1 MPKNYNQIYTSVYT
15 TGNSMS
21 FGNTMLRGNGIPLDI
36 TEVYDKFDNAVI
48 YAATNAVAYEGQIV
62 AVTENGDT
70 TAYIITP
77 AVQGK
82 HSVTVE
88 GTTTEYDVYLKPIG
102 VIPTG
107 DSKTIEVSAD
117 GAISL
122 LGAAGAANG
131 TLPMVD
137 SETGKLVWKTLEDI
151 GAGDGNDNTT
161 YTFAKNEA
169 GTGFIVTPLFNG
181 QPIMEDGVQV
191 KYELD
196 FDDKFVTHDEL
207 GTAIGN
213 YAEGETAATG
223 LRAEIATKANAADV
237 YTKDEVYT
245 KTEADTK
252 IAEEIGKKIHMS
264 TEVVEALPAAEDA
277 EANVI
282 YLVPD
287 EKNIESGAYIE
298 YVLVIKDGEKSL
310 EPIGTTDT
318 DLSDYYV
325 KSEVYTKDEVD
336 GIVEE
341 AVNGLNGNI
350 QGVATDLAEHEEAFE
365 AYKSEVSGSFSN
377 VSTTISNL
385 ETSLYEGGY
394 TDKEGNK
401 IPSNI
406 GEADRADARLI
417 TPDEIEKLAGLS
429 FGEDGSVGISGTVAA
444 DKVEGLDARIETVV
458 TGSNGLAIERGAE
471 VNIIE
476 TVKVDGVALTP
487 DADRAVNVVVGD
499 KINTAIANY
508 YTKTEVDGKIGTV
521 NEAVNT
527 ANGLIQANSGLIA
540 GLDAELDTLS
550 GTVATNSGDIAGL
563 KTTTANNTGAIEALQ
578 TEVGKKADTTTVD
591 GIAER
596 VGANEGKVAT
606 NIADIAALKGRVE
619 GHDTALAGVDAKLA
633 GITEGQTVL
642 GLINAAKEAATYND
656 AEVRGLIA
664 ANTTAITNEAARA
677 DAAEKVNA
685 KAIADEIA
693 RADAAEKANAKAI
706 ADEADRAKA
715 AEKVNA
721 DAITAEIAR
730 ATAAEQANATEIGKL
745 DAALKLAVENDA
757 EGIDSIKELADWVNK
772 HGEDAA
778 ELTKNIQANA
788 AAIAANV
795 TAIAANKTATETNA
809 AAIEANSVLIAAN
822 DTAIKANAALITAND
837 TAIKANAANIK
848 ANADALAVLNGTGE
862 GSVAKMIADAAPAIA
877 TADVA
882 GLVKSS
888 TGHNAV
894 TVAEDGTMSV
904 ATVKVSSL
912 FQDATLVLNGGNASG
927 EVE

>member
-36 TEVYDKFDNAVI
+36 TEVYDKYDEAVK

-88 GTTTEYDVYLKPIG
+88 GTTTEYDVYIKPIG

-107 DSKTIEVSAD
+107 DNKTIEVSAD

-207 GTAIGN
+207 NTTIGT

-237 YTKDEVYT
+237 YTKSEVYT

-264 TEVVEALPAAEDA
+264 TEVVETLPTVDDA

-287 EKNIESGAYIE
+287 EKDAESGTYIE

-310 EPIGTTDT
+310 EPIGTTVT
-318 DLSDYYV
+318 DLSDYYT

-336 GIVEE
+336 DIVEE
-341 AVNGLNGNI
+341 TVNTFSSSLMGLNNNL
-350 QGVATDLAEHEEAFE
+350 TEHVEAFE
-365 AYKSEVSGSFSN
+365 AYKTEISGNFAS
-377 VSTTISNL
+377 VTETIFNL

-406 GEADRADARLI
+406 GEADRTDARLI

-429 FGEDGSVGISGTVAA
+429 FGDDGSVGISGTVAA
-444 DKVEGLDARIETVV
+444 EKVEGLDARIETVV

-476 TVKVDGVALTP
+476 TVKVDGAALTP
-487 DADRAVNVVVGD
+487 DGNRAVNVVVGD
-499 KINTAIANY
+499 KITTALANY
-508 YTKTEVDGKIGTV
+508 YTKTDVDSKIGTV
-521 NEAVNT
+521 NEAIST

-550 GTVATNSGDIAGL
+550 GTVATSSGDIAGL
-563 KTTTANNTGAIEALQ
+563 KTTTANNTSAIEALQ
-578 TEVGKKADTTTVD
+578 TEIAKKADTTTVN

-606 NIADIAALKGRVE
+606 NIANIAALKGRVD

-642 GLINAAKEAATYND
+642 GLINAAKEAATYD
-656 AEVRGLIA
+656 DTQVKADIA
-664 ANTTAITNEAARA
+664 ANTKAITDEAARA
-677 DAAEKVNA
+677 DAAEKANA
-685 KAIADEIA
+685 QAIADEIA

-706 ADEADRAKA
+706 ADEVARATA

-721 DAITAEIAR
+721 DAIKVLNGTASDDGSVRKMANEQIA
-730 ATAAEQANATEIGKL
+730 AALAGADADFDTLKEMSDWLAEHKGSAAEMN
-745 DAALKLAVENDA
+745 
-757 EGIDSIKELADWVNK
+757 S
-772 HGEDAA
+772 
-778 ELTKNIQANA
+778 
-788 AAIAANV
+788 AIAANA
-795 TAIAANKTATETNA
+795 TAIATNKTATETNA
-809 AAIEANSVLIAAN
+809 AAIAANTALITANDTAIKANTALIAAN
-822 DTAIKANAALITAND
+822 DTAIKANA
-837 TAIKANAANIK
+837 TAIKANT
-848 ANADALAVLNGTGE
+848 DALAILNGTGD
-862 GSVAKMIADAAPAIA
+862 GSIAKMIADAAPAIA
-877 TADVA
+877 TTEVA
-882 GLVKSS
+882 GIVKASAS
-888 TGHNAV
+888 TVHNGV
-894 TVAEDGTMSV
+894 QVAEDGTMSV
-904 ATVKVSSL
+904 ASVKVSTL

-927 EVE
+927 EVTE

>member
-169 GTGFIVTPLFNG
+169 GTGFIITPLFNG
-181 QPIMEDGVQV
+181 QPIMENDAQV

-196 FDDKFVTHDEL
+196 FDDKFITHDEL
-207 GTAIGN
+207 GTAIGS
-213 YAEGETAATG
+213 YAEGETAASG

-245 KTEADTK
+245 KTEANTK

-264 TEVVEALPAAEDA
+264 TEVVETLPAVEDA

-287 EKNIESGAYIE
+287 DKDTESGAYVE

-310 EPIGTTDT
+310 EPIGTTVT

-336 GIVEE
+336 SAIEE
-341 AVNGLNGNI
+341 ASNTLGSNIMGLGNAI
-350 QGVATDLAEHEEAFE
+350 TAHEEAFE
-365 AYKSEVSGSFSN
+365 AYKTEVSGNFSN
-377 VSTTISNL
+377 VSTTISDL

-401 IPSNI
+401 VSSNI
-406 GEADRADARLI
+406 AEAQRADARLI

-521 NEAVNT
+521 NEAIST
-527 ANGLIQANSGLIA
+527 ANGLIQSNSGLIA
-540 GLDAELDTLS
+540 GLDAELEALT
-550 GTVATNSGDIAGL
+550 GTVTTNSGDIAGL
-563 KTTTANNTGAIEALQ
+563 KTTTATNTGAITALQ
-578 TEVGKKADTTTVD
+578 TEVAKKADTTTVD

-606 NIADIAALKGRVE
+606 NIADIAALKGRVD

-633 GITEGQTVL
+633 GITEGQTVV
-642 GLINAAKEAATYND
+642 GLINAAKDAATYDD

-664 ANTTAITNEAARA
+664 ANATAITNEAARA
-677 DAAEKVNA
+677 DAAEKANA
-685 KAIADEIA
+685 TAIANEIA

-706 ADEADRAKA
+706 ADEAIRAAA

-721 DAITAEIAR
+721 DAIAVLNGAATDDGSVRKMANEQIAAALAGADADFDTLKEMSDWLAEHKGS
-730 ATAAEQANATEIGKL
+730 AAEMN
-745 DAALKLAVENDA
+745 
-757 EGIDSIKELADWVNK
+757 S
-772 HGEDAA
+772 
-778 ELTKNIQANA
+778 
-788 AAIAANV
+788 AIAAN
-795 TAIAANKTATETNA
+795 TAAIATNKTATETNA
-809 AAIEANSVLIAAN
+809 AAIAANGVLIAANAEAIRAADVAIKANTALINAN
-822 DTAIKANAALITAND
+822 DTAIKANAA
-837 TAIKANAANIK
+837 
-848 ANADALAVLNGTGE
+848 ALAVLNGTGE

-888 TGHNAV
+888 TGHNNV

-927 EVE
+927 ENE